1 MTTLKNNNNGLS
13 ISRRRKNSETV
24 TAWGNWSGSDLEK

>member
-1 MTTLKNNNNGLS
+1 MTTVKNNNNGLS

-24 TAWGNWSGSDLEK
+24 TTWGNCSGSDLGK